1 LRWAIDLTTDVR
13 ENASAHGD
21 NRSPLKVVKPFLRRT
36 CPICVL
42 LSSLERARLF
52 SQAGTP

>member
-21 NRSPLKVVKPFLRRT
+21 NRSPLKVVKSFLRRT
-36 CPICVL
+36 CPICAL